1 MNVITSPQDLQR
13 TAEDSRLAGKRIA
26 VAPTMGY
33 LHDGHVSL
41 IRLARTHA
49 DLVITTIFVNPAQF
63 APDEDY
69 EKYPRDPVKDTAL
82 AESAGTSI
90 LFMPSVEEMYPHGYL
105 TYVEV
110 EKITEILEGKF
121 RPTHFRGVT
130 TIVTKLLHIA
140 KPHVAVFGQKDAQQA
155 AVVRKMAKDLNFDLH
170 ILVGPIVRES
180 DGLAMSS
187 RNIYLSSKER
197 TESTV
202 LYGSLKEAERLISK
216 GEVAGSV
223 ITAAMRMLITSRS
236 SAKID
241 YISIADAGTLEELK
255 TITPGDSVLV
265 SLAARIGSVRLI
277 DNVIVHVSNPAN

>member
-1 MNVITSPQDLQR
+1 MNVITSPQELQR

-26 VAPTMGY
+26 VVPTMGY
-33 LHDGHVSL
+33 LHAGHVSL
-41 IRLARTHA
+41 IKLAGTHA

-69 EKYPRDPVKDTAL
+69 SSYPRDPAKDTAL

-90 LFMPSVEEMYPHGYL
+90 LFMPSVEEMYPPGYL

-110 EKITEILEGKF
+110 EKITQILEGKF

-130 TIVTKLLHIA
+130 TVVAKLLHIA
-140 KPHVAVFGQKDAQQA
+140 KPHVAIFGQKDAQQV
-155 AVVRKMAKDLNFDLH
+155 AVVRKMARDLNFDLH

-187 RNIYLSSKER
+187 RNIYLSSKQR

-202 LYGSLKEAERLISK
+202 LYGSLKEAERLIGK

-236 SAKID
+236 TAKID

-255 TITPGDSVLV
+255 SINPGDSVLV
-265 SLAARIGSVRLI
+265 SLAARIGGVRLI
-277 DNVIVHVSNPAN
+277 DNAIVHVPKTRL